1 MAEMAKPAAASES
14 KGALT
19 LNDLTGPQRAAVL
32 LLTLGADHGAAVW
45 KMLDED
51 EIRTVS
57 TAMSQLGMIDAAA
70 VEGLVVEFIQ
80 RMSSA
85 GAVTGSFDRTE
96 ALLGKL
102 LPKQQAQSIMDEI
115 RGPAGRNMWQKL
127 SNVDCKLLANYLKG
141 EYPQTVAVILSRIK
155 ADGAAQV
162 LTALPDDFAVDVVN
176 RMLKME
182 SVQKEALD
190 HIEETLRV
198 EFISSLS
205 HTTKRDAHE
214 MMAEVFN
221 AFDRQTEGRFL
232 TALDEVNREAAKR
245 IRELMFTFEDLGKL
259 DAAAVQ
265 TLMRQVD
272 KDALARALKGASE
285 EIRTFFLGNMSTRA
299 AKMLQ
304 DDMSAMGPVRLKDVD
319 EAQMKMVNLAKDLAD
334 KGEIVIAKGNS
345 EDELV
350 Y

>member
-1 MAEMAKPAAASES
+1 
-14 KGALT
+14 
-19 LNDLTGPQRAAVL
+19 
-32 LLTLGADHGAAVW
+32 
-45 KMLDED
+45 
-51 EIRTVS
+51 
-57 TAMSQLGMIDAAA
+57 
-70 VEGLVVEFIQ
+70 
-80 RMSSA
+80 
-85 GAVTGSFDRTE
+85 
-96 ALLGKL
+96 

>member
-1 MAEMAKPAAASES
+1 MAKPAASEP

-19 LNDLTGPQRAAVL
+19 FEDLTGPQRAAVL
-32 LLTLGADHGAAVW
+32 LLALGADHGAAVW

-51 EIRTVS
+51 EIRIVS
-57 TAMSQLGMIDAAA
+57 VAMSQLGMIDAAA
-70 VEGLVVEFIQ
+70 VEALIVEFVQ
-80 RMSSA
+80 RMSSV
-85 GAVTGSFDRTE
+85 GAVTGSFDRVE

-102 LPKQQAQSIMDEI
+102 LPHQQAQSIMDEI

-205 HTTKRDAHE
+205 HTPKRDPHE

-272 KDALARALKGASE
+272 KDALAKALKGASE
-285 EIRTFFLGNMSTRA
+285 DIRTFFLGNMSTRA

-319 EAQMKMVNLAKDLAD
+319 EAQMKMVNLAKELAD

>member
-1 MAEMAKPAAASES
+1 MAEMAKPAAASDL

-32 LLTLGADHGAAVW
+32 LLALGADHGAAVW

-57 TAMSQLGMIDAAA
+57 VAMSQLGMIDAGA
-70 VEGLVVEFIQ
+70 VEGLIVEFIQ
-80 RMSSA
+80 RMSGA

-96 ALLGKL
+96 SLLSKL

-205 HTTKRDAHE
+205 HTTKRDPHE

-232 TALDEVNREAAKR
+232 TSLDEVNREAAKR

-272 KDALARALKGASE
+272 KDALAKALKGASE
-285 EIRTFFLGNMSTRA
+285 DIRTFFLGNMSTRA

-319 EAQMKMVNLAKDLAD
+319 EAQMKMVNLAKELAD

>member
-1 MAEMAKPAAASES
+1 MAKPAEP

-19 LNDLTGPQRAAVL
+19 FQDLSGPQRAAVL
-32 LLTLGADHGAAVW
+32 LLALGADHGAAVW

-51 EIRTVS
+51 EIRIVS
-57 TAMSQLGMIDAAA
+57 VAMSQLGMIDATA
-70 VEGLVVEFIQ
+70 VEALIVEFVQ
-80 RMSSA
+80 RMSGV
-85 GAVTGSFDRTE
+85 GAVTGSFDRVET
-96 ALLGKL
+96 LLGKL
-102 LPKQQAQSIMDEI
+102 LPQQQAQSIMDEI

-182 SVQKEALD
+182 SVAKDALD

-205 HTTKRDAHE
+205 HTTKRDPHE

-272 KDALARALKGASE
+272 KDALAKALKGASE
-285 EIRTFFLGNMSTRA
+285 EIRAFFLGNMSTRA

-319 EAQMKMVNLAKDLAD
+319 EAQMKMVNLAKELAD
-334 KGEIVIAKGNS
+334 KGEIVIAKGNAD
-345 EDELV
+345 DELV

>member
-1 MAEMAKPAAASES
+1 MAKPAAAPDP
-14 KGALT
+14 KKALT
-19 LNDLTGPQRAAVL
+19 LEDLSGPQRAAVL
-32 LLTLGADHGAAVW
+32 LLALGAEHGAAVW

-57 TAMSQLGMIDAAA
+57 VAMSQLGMIDAAA
-70 VEGLVVEFIQ
+70 VEALIVEFIQ
-80 RMSSA
+80 RASGA

-155 ADGAAQV
+155 PDGAAQV
-162 LTALPDDFAVDVVN
+162 LTALPDDFAIDVVN

-182 SVQKEALD
+182 SVAKDALD

-205 HTTKRDAHE
+205 HTTKRDPHE

-232 TALDEVNREAAKR
+232 TALDEVNRDAAKR
-245 IRELMFTFEDLGKL
+245 IRDLMFTFEDLGKL

-265 TLMRQVD
+265 TLMRRVD

-285 EIRTFFLGNMSTRA
+285 DIRSFFLSNMSTRA

-304 DDMSAMGPVRLKDVD
+304 DDMGAMGPVRLKDVD
-319 EAQMKMVNLAKDLAD
+319 EAQLRMVNLAKELAD
-334 KGEIVIAKGNS
+334 KGEIVIAKGDA

>member
-1 MAEMAKPAAASES
+1 
-14 KGALT
+14 
-19 LNDLTGPQRAAVL
+19 
-32 LLTLGADHGAAVW
+32 
-45 KMLDED
+45 
-51 EIRTVS
+51 
-57 TAMSQLGMIDAAA
+57 
-70 VEGLVVEFIQ
+70 
-80 RMSSA
+80 
-85 GAVTGSFDRTE
+85 
-96 ALLGKL
+96 
-102 LPKQQAQSIMDEI
+102 
-115 RGPAGRNMWQKL
+115 
-127 SNVDCKLLANYLKG
+127 
-141 EYPQTVAVILSRIK
+141 
-155 ADGAAQV
+155 
-162 LTALPDDFAVDVVN
+162 
-176 RMLKME
+176 
-182 SVQKEALD
+182 
-190 HIEETLRV
+190 
-198 EFISSLS
+198 
-205 HTTKRDAHE
+205 